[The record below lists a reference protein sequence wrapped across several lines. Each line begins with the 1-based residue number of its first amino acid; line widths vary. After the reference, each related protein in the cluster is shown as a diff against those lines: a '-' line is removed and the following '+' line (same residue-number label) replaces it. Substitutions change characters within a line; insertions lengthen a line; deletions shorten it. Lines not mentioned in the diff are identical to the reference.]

1 VATMTTQISML
12 LPSPPLLPPS
22 TGHHLNSRA
31 TGPSAM
37 ISAFLGHLN
46 HSRNSAQDARVRE
59 HGNAWEAESKMSTAD
74 RVAPLKAAFGTS
86 MRFQTQLR
94 IVADNTASQALPCSR
109 RANPL

>member
-1 VATMTTQISML
+1 MATMTTQISML

-59 HGNAWEAESKMSTAD
+59 HMSTAD

-94 IVADNTASQALPCSR
+94 IVADNTASHALPCSR
-109 RANPL
+109 RANHL